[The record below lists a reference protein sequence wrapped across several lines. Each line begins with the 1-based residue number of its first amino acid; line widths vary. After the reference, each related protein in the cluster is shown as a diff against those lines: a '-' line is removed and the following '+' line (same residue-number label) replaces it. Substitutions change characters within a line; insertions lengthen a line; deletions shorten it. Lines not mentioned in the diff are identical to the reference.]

1 MRMRFH
7 SFHENETEDLTQ
19 RKSLLKE
26 AKGSGVREDAIPLA
40 LKMEEEI
47 KNQRM
52 LPHKL
57 GKTRKYIVLQSF
69 QRKCSPE
76 KILVLAQ

>member
-1 MRMRFH
+1 MRFH

-19 RKSLLKE
+19 RKSLAKE
-26 AKGSGVREDAIPLA
+26 EKGSGVREDVAPPD

-47 KNQRM
+47 KSQRM

-57 GKTRKYIVLQSF
+57 RKTRKYIVLQTFQGKRSF
-69 QRKCSPE
+69 KR
-76 KILVLAQ
+76 ILVLAK